1 MPKKSDVLTQV
12 RPGAI
17 VSAFLINGM
26 PRGVIV
32 TNNGEPPMLY
42 WFDGRRE
49 ALSISG
55 SGKLV
60 VPVEI
65 EPGESL
71 DYRPITEHYE
81 ISAETPLIKATA
93 PGSDAVN

>member
-42 WFDGRRE
+42 RFDGTRE
-49 ALSISG
+49 ALSLTSAGRLI
-55 SGKLV
+55 

-71 DYRPITEHYE
+71 DFRPISEHYE
-81 ISAETPLIKATA
+81 IATELIEPNA